1 MAYSTIADPS
11 AHHQTKIFTG
21 NGNDNRGITNDG
33 NSNLRPDWVWFKN
46 RATTNS
52 HNLLDSVRG
61 VDKKLEGTNNNNAQ
75 GTTST
80 RLTSF
85 DTDGFTVRTD
95 PSVNGNGNGIV
106 AWQWVAGGTAPTQTY
121 RVVVVSDGGNK
132 YRWRNS
138 GNTATFAQ
146 SAVTLDLQEGGT
158 YTIDGSDSTM
168 DSHPIKLST
177 TSNGTHG
184 GGSSYNTGVVYKL
197 DGATV
202 TESAYVSGY
211 ATATTRQLVIT
222 VADSAPTLYYYCHY
236 HSGMGG
242 QINTND
248 LFGSTNFDGSVLSV
262 VSANQA
268 AGFSIVRRD
277 GTGSNAT
284 VGHGLGGAADL
295 IINKSLD
302 VARDWT
308 IGHKYNY
315 STVSPEGFNKLGSF
329 NTENALSSGTEYWQN
344 TNPTSTVFS
353 VGTNN
358 ATNES
363 GNTMIAYC
371 FRAIKGY
378 SQFGKYIGN
387 GDSSKGTFVYT
398 GFRPAYIWWKWE
410 GGSGPWGVRDNK
422 RNGHNQLKQRLDISD
437 AGAENQDHIVEFYCN
452 GFRMMDG
459 GSSVNGNGNTYIY
472 AAFANQ
478 PLVSPSGLVANAG
491 VMGNNV

>member
-11 AHHQTKIFTG
+11 AHHQTALYTG
-21 NGNDNRGITNDG
+21 NGGANTITNDG
-33 NSNLRPDWVWFKN
+33 NSNLRADWIWFKE
-46 RATTNS
+46 RSSTSS
-52 HNLLDSVRG
+52 HHVFDSVRG
-61 VDKKLEGTNNNNAQ
+61 VGSAGKALYPNNNDAQ
-75 GTTST
+75 SADTA
-80 RLTSF
+80 LTSLN
-85 DTDGFTVRTD
+85 TDGFTLANTGGFNE
-95 PSVNGNGNGIV
+95 NGQTNV
-106 AWQWVAGGTAPTQTY
+106 AWQWAAGGTAPTQTY
-121 RVVVVSDGGNK
+121 RVVVVSDSGNK

-138 GNTATFAQ
+138 TNNATFAQ

-168 DSHPIKLST
+168 ASHPIKLST
-177 TSNGTHG
+177 TSDGTHG
-184 GGSSYNTGVVYKL
+184 GGSSYNTGVTYLL
-197 DGATV
+197 DGSSV

-211 ATATTRQLVIT
+211 ASATTRKLRIT
-222 VADSAPTLYYYCHY
+222 VAASAPTLYYYCHY

-242 QINTND
+242 QINTNTT
-248 LFGSTNFDGSVLSV
+248 FGSTNFDGSVLSV

-284 VGHGLGGAADL
+284 VGHGLGGAAEL
-295 IINKSLD
+295 VINKSMD

-315 STVSPEGFNKLGSF
+315 STVSPDGFNKIGSF

-363 GNTMIAYC
+363 GNTMVSYC

-387 GDSSKGTFVYT
+387 GDSARGTFVYT
-398 GFRPAYIWWKWE
+398 GFRPAYIWWKYE

-437 AGAENQDHIVEFYCN
+437 NGAENQDHVVEFYCN

-459 GSSVNGNGNTYIY
+459 GSSVNGNGNGYIY

-491 VMGNNV
+491 VMG